1 MSEAKPFIK
10 WVGGKTQLLPEINNN
25 LPNINNIE
33 TYIEPFIG
41 GGAVMFDIVPKLHSV
56 KNVIINDFNFAV
68 KGLANI
74 NKKLKALGAKE
85 IKILDNGMLDL
96 YKNTY
101 DLINHNAEF
110 AMISDRL
117 IKETLEQV
125 WCNDGKKYS
134 SRIWQHKTELQEALQ
149 KGLIDCVVQGK
160 DHRKMVKQIQNDF
173 NVAQHQAE
181 CIVRTELS
189 HAQNKAA
196 AAGYIDAG
204 YTMYEIIS
212 ATDGRTCD
220 LCHSMNGKKF
230 YFTEAKEGENFPPL
244 HPNCRANIVGY
255 REGDK

>member
-1 MSEAKPFIK
+1 MKKIVKQQANLLDEQTSITNKKMARIYQEQAK
-10 WVGGKTQLLPEINNN
+10 EIIAEMED
-25 LPNINNIE
+25 L
-33 TYIEPFIG
+33 YIDMLADGEISLAELYKQDRYF
-41 GGAVMFDIVPKLHSV
+41 KL
-56 KNVIINDFNFAV
+56 I
-68 KGLANI
+68 ANI

-125 WCNDGKKYS
+125 WCDDGKKYS